1 MTQTISPYYNPY
13 DSPYFDSL
21 PIFSLFPIT
30 MTFCSSKRSVMLLH
44 QGVQILSALC
54 LKCNSYRHLYRFFLH
69 FLQVYSIISSHK
81 DFPWTFPFSLLFTQ
95 TLSSLNKSYLYLPC
109 SLSSSPNQNIRLMR
123 TGNFKILFP
132 WCQEKGL
139 YLYQVLNF

>member
-44 QGVQILSALC
+44 QGMQILSALC
-54 LKCNSYRHLYRFFLH
+54 LKCNSYRHLYRFFPSLPLGLLNYL
-69 FLQVYSIISSHK
+69 FSQRFSL
-81 DFPWTFPFSLLFTQ
+81 DFSLLFALYTDLIITQ
-95 TLSSLNKSYLYLPC
+95 QIISLLTLFIVFFSKLEYKTHED
-109 SLSSSPNQNIRLMR
+109 RE
-123 TGNFKILFP
+123 F
-132 WCQEKGL
+132 
-139 YLYQVLNF
+139 